1 MKSLKKRLG
10 LPTAS
15 RALGITA
22 ILLTFATG
30 AAGNTVDHTLLGDL
44 LAKHVR
50 DGVVDYAGFKA
61 EEKKLDQYLSVL
73 EHTDPD
79 ALGREEQFAFYINA
93 YNAWTIKLILTGYP
107 GVKSIKELGS
117 IFQSPWKKEIARIN
131 GRALTLDDIEHKI
144 LRPTFKDPRVHFAIN
159 CAAKSCPPLLPEPYR
174 GEALDSQLSRV
185 TRDFI
190 NTPGNHRLEGDTL
203 WVNSIFKWFAEDFN
217 DDPGGFYRKYAQ
229 GELKRALDEKRDR
242 LRVKFLDYDW
252 SLNGA

>member
-1 MKSLKKRLG
+1 MESSKTRLG
-10 LPTAS
+10 LTPGRS
-15 RALGITA
+15 ALALAA
-22 ILLTFATG
+22 ILLAFATG
-30 AAGNTVDHTLLGDL
+30 ADGITVDHTLLGNL
-44 LAKHVR
+44 LARHVWN
-50 DGVVDYAGFKA
+50 GVVDYAGFKA
-61 EEKKLDQYLSVL
+61 DEKKLDRYLSVL

-79 ALGREEQFAFYINA
+79 ALGREERFACYINA

-107 GVKSIKELGS
+107 GVKSIKDLGS
-117 IFQSPWKKEIARIN
+117 IFQSPWKKKIARIN

-144 LRPTFKDPRVHFAIN
+144 LRPAFKDPRVHFAIN
-159 CAAKSCPPLLPEPYR
+159 CAAKSCPPLLSEPYR

-190 NTPGNHRLEGDTL
+190 NTPGNHRWEGDTL
-203 WVNSIFKWFAEDFN
+203 WVNPIFKWFAEDFN

-229 GELKRALDEKRDR
+229 GELKRALDEKGDR